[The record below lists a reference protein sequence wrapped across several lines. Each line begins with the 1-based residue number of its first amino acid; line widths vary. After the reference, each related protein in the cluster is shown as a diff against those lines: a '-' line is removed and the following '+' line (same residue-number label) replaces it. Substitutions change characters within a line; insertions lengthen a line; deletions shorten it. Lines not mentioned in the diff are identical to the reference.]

1 MARYHFRAAPIR
13 GARDPQPNT
22 GSARYNDHTTN
33 GIDAHSNPLAYLH
46 MNGIRVSDADAAR
59 MTPSAAIGLTNAV
72 RSAVARNQSSPAGLS
87 TVATFKD
94 PQRSHKEPP
103 FTAII
108 AADGK

>member
-13 GARDPQPNT
+13 GARDPKPNT

-59 MTPSAAIGLTNAV
+59 MTTSAAIGLTNAV
-72 RSAVARNQSSPAGLS
+72 RGAVARNQMSPAGLS

-94 PQRSHKEPP
+94 PQRSHTEPA

-108 AADGK
+108 AADGE